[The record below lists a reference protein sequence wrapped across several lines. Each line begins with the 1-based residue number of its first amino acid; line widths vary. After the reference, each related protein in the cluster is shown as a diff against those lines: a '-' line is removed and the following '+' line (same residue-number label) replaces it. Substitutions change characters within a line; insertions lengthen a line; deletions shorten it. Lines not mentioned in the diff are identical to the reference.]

1 MRCRKIFWGV
11 LWTRAAGCALW
22 TRAVGDKQGLSSKKT
37 AWGLL
42 GGVPSSRG
50 LVVPA
55 VGAEVG
61 EKFFKA

>member
-1 MRCRKIFWGV
+1 MWRALQGNFWGV
-11 LWTRAAGCALW
+11 LWTRAAGGVLC
-22 TRAVGDKQGLSSKKT
+22 VLSSKKT

>member
-1 MRCRKIFWGV
+1 MRCREIFWGV
-11 LWTRAAGCALW
+11 LWTRAAGGVLL
-22 TRAVGDKQGLSSKKT
+22 GLGSKKT

-50 LVVPA
+50 LVFPA

-61 EKFFKA
+61 